1 MIKMEDKLREECGI
15 LGIYSSV
22 KSELASSVYYGLYAL
37 QHRGQESC
45 GMVVNNGGEFKT
57 YKDSGL
63 VNEVFTKDVLRDLGI
78 GNMALGHVRYGTVD
92 SKDRINA
99 QPMIINHLKGK
110 LAIAHNG
117 SIVNAA
123 NLRTELEM
131 NGSIFHTSSDAEVI
145 SYAII
150 RERMSSENIEE
161 AIDRAMSKIK
171 GAYSIVIMTPSK
183 MIALRDENGFRP
195 LCYGQ
200 REDGSYVIASE
211 SCALDSIGAKF
222 IRDIEPGEIVTFSHD
237 GIKSITAHCG
247 KQKEAFCVFEYIYF
261 SRPDSVVEGCSV
273 HAARVRAGE
282 LLAESSP
289 VEADVVIG
297 VPDSG
302 LDAAVGYSRASGI
315 PYGIGLIKNKY
326 IGRTFIDPGQ
336 SVREDKVR
344 IKLNP
349 VAETLKGKRV
359 VMVDDS
365 IVRGTTCARI
375 VKLIRN
381 AGAKEVH
388 MRVSSPPF
396 LNPCY
401 YGTDIDSKE
410 RLIANNHTIDEI
422 RDIIGVDTLGY
433 LGIDDAKR
441 IADKSHCKGF
451 CTACFDGEYPGGVP
465 SSINEKDDLDS

>member
-1 MIKMEDKLREECGI
+1 MGI

-22 KSELASSVYYGLYAL
+22 KSELAPAVYYGLYAL

-45 GMVVNNGGEFKT
+45 GMVINNGGEFKT

-63 VNEVFTKDVLRDLGI
+63 VNEVFTKDVIRDLGS
-78 GNMALGHVRYGTVD
+78 GNMALGHVRYGTSD
-92 SKDRINA
+92 SKERINA
-99 QPMIINHLKGK
+99 QPMVINHLKGK

-123 NLRTELEM
+123 DLRSELEM
-131 NGSIFHTSSDAEVI
+131 NGSIFHTSSDAEII
-145 SYAII
+145 SSIVI
-150 RERMSSENIEE
+150 RERMSSETIEE

-211 SCALDSIGAKF
+211 TCALDSIGAKF
-222 IRDIEPGEIVTFSHD
+222 IRDIEPGEIVTFSHN
-237 GIKSITAHCG
+237 GIKSITNHCG
-247 KQKEAFCVFEYIYF
+247 KQREAFCVFEYIYF

-282 LLAESSP
+282 LLATAHP

-401 YGTDIDSKE
+401 YGTDVDSKE

-422 RDIIGVDTLGY
+422 REIIGVDSLGY
-433 LGIDDAKR
+433 LGIDDAKV

-451 CTACFDGEYPGGVP
+451 CTACFDGEYHGGVP
-465 SSINEKDDLDS
+465 SYTLKKDNLDS

>member
-1 MIKMEDKLREECGI
+1 MGI

-22 KSELASSVYYGLYAL
+22 KGELAPSVYYGLYSL

-45 GMVVNNGGEFKT
+45 GMVINNGGEFKT

-63 VNEVFTKDVLRDLGI
+63 VNEVFTKDVIKDLGI
-78 GNMALGHVRYGTVD
+78 GNMALGHVRYGTSD
-92 SKDRINA
+92 SKERINA
-99 QPMIINHLKGK
+99 QPMVINHLKGK

-123 NLRTELEM
+123 DLRSELEM
-131 NGSIFHTSSDAEVI
+131 NGSIFHTTSDAEII
-145 SYAII
+145 SHVVI
-150 RERMSSENIEE
+150 RERMKSESVEE
-161 AIDRAMSKIK
+161 AIEKAMSKLQ
-171 GAYSIVIMTPSK
+171 GAYSVLIMTPSK
-183 MIALRDENGFRP
+183 MIAMRDGNGFRP

-211 SCALDSIGAKF
+211 TCSLDSIGAKF
-222 IRDIEPGEIVTFSHD
+222 IRDIEPGEIVTFSPN
-237 GIKSITAHCG
+237 GIKSITTHCG
-247 KQKEAFCVFEYIYF
+247 KQREAFCVFEYIYF

-282 LLAESSP
+282 FLAKAHP

-401 YGTDIDSKE
+401 YGTDVDSKE
-410 RLIANNHTIDEI
+410 RLIANNHTIEEI
-422 RDIIGVDTLGY
+422 RDIIGVDSLGY
-433 LGIDDAKR
+433 LGIEDAKV

-451 CTACFDGEYPGGVP
+451 CTACFDGQYYGGVP
-465 SSINEKDDLDS
+465 SSTLKKENLDS

>member
-1 MIKMEDKLREECGI
+1 MGI
-15 LGIYSSV
+15 IGIYSSG
-22 KSELASSVYYGLYAL
+22 KNELAHTVYYGLYAL

-45 GMVVNNGGEFKT
+45 GMVINNGGEFRT

-63 VNEVFTKDVLRDLGI
+63 VNEVFTKDVIRDLGV
-78 GNMALGHVRYGTVD
+78 GNMALGHVRYGTSD
-92 SKDRINA
+92 SKERINA
-99 QPMIINHLKGK
+99 QPMVINHLKGK
-110 LAIAHNG
+110 LAIALNG

-123 NLRTELEM
+123 DLRSEFEM
-131 NGSIFHTSSDAEVI
+131 TGSIFHTTSDAEIV
-145 SYAII
+145 SNVVI
-150 RERMSSENIEE
+150 RERVSSETIEE
-161 AIDRAMSKIK
+161 AIDKAMSKLK
-171 GAYSIVIMTPSK
+171 GAYSVVIMTPSK
-183 MIALRDENGFRP
+183 MVALRDENGFRP

-211 SCALDSIGAKF
+211 TCALDSIGAKF

-237 GIKSITAHCG
+237 GIKSINNHCG
-247 KQKEAFCVFEYIYF
+247 KKREAFCVFEYIYF

-273 HAARVRAGE
+273 HAARMRAGE
-282 LLAESSP
+282 LLASSHP

-302 LDAAVGYSRASGI
+302 LDAAVGYSKASGI

-401 YGTDIDSKE
+401 YGTDVDSKE
-410 RLIANNHTIDEI
+410 RLIANNHTIEEI
-422 RDIIGVDTLGY
+422 RELIGVDSLGY
-433 LGIDDAKR
+433 LGIDDAKV
-441 IADKSHCKGF
+441 IAEKSHCKGF
-451 CTACFDGEYPGGVP
+451 CTACFDGEYHGGVP
-465 SSINEKDDLDS
+465 SYTLKKDSLDS

>member
-1 MIKMEDKLREECGI
+1 MGI

-22 KSELASSVYYGLYAL
+22 KNELASAVYYGLYAL

-45 GMVVNNGGEFKT
+45 GMVVNNSGEFKT

-63 VNEVFTKDVLRDLGI
+63 VNEVFTKDIIRDLGA
-78 GNMALGHVRYGTVD
+78 GNMALGHVRYGTSD
-92 SKDRINA
+92 SKERINA
-99 QPMIINHLKGK
+99 QPMVINHSKGK

-123 NLRTELEM
+123 DLRSELEM
-131 NGSIFHTSSDAEVI
+131 NGSIFHTTSDAEII
-145 SYAII
+145 SNIVI
-150 RERMSSENIEE
+150 RERMSSETIEE
-161 AIDRAMSKIK
+161 AIDKVMSKIN
-171 GAYSIVIMTPSK
+171 GAYAIVIMTPSK
-183 MIALRDENGFRP
+183 MIALRDGNGFRP

-211 SCALDSIGAKF
+211 TCALDSIGAKF
-222 IRDIEPGEIVTFSHD
+222 IRDIEPGEIVTFSPN
-237 GIKSITAHCG
+237 GIKSINSHCG
-247 KQKEAFCVFEYIYF
+247 KKREAFCVFEYIYF

-282 LLAESSP
+282 LLATAHP

-302 LDAAVGYSRASGI
+302 LDAAIGYSRASGI

-401 YGTDIDSKE
+401 YGTDVDSKE

-422 RDIIGVDTLGY
+422 REIIGVDSLGY
-433 LGIDDAKR
+433 LGIDDAKV

-451 CTACFDGEYPGGVP
+451 CTACFDGEYHGGVP
-465 SSINEKDDLDS
+465 SYTLKKDNLDS

>member
-1 MIKMEDKLREECGI
+1 MSI

-22 KSELASSVYYGLYAL
+22 KSELAPAVYYGLYAL

-45 GMVVNNGGEFKT
+45 GMVINNGGEFRT

-63 VNEVFTKDVLRDLGI
+63 VNEVFTKDVIRALGA
-78 GNMALGHVRYGTVD
+78 GNMALGHVRYGTSD
-92 SKDRINA
+92 SKERINA
-99 QPMIINHLKGK
+99 QPMVINHLKGK
-110 LAIAHNG
+110 LAIAHSG
-117 SIVNAA
+117 SLVNAA
-123 NLRTELEM
+123 ELRSELEM
-131 NGSIFHTSSDAEVI
+131 NGSIFHTTSDAEII
-145 SYAII
+145 SNVVI
-150 RERMSSENIEE
+150 RERMNSETIEE
-161 AIDRAMSKIK
+161 AIDKAMSKIK
-171 GAYSIVIMTPSK
+171 GAYTIVIMTPSK

-222 IRDIEPGEIVTFSHD
+222 IRDIEPGEIVTFSPN
-237 GIKSITAHCG
+237 GIKSINSHCG
-247 KQKEAFCVFEYIYF
+247 KKREAFCVFEYIYF
-261 SRPDSVVEGCSV
+261 SRPDSIVEGCSV

-282 LLAESSP
+282 LLATAHP

-401 YGTDIDSKE
+401 YGTDVDSKE

-422 RDIIGVDTLGY
+422 REIIGVDSLGY
-433 LGIDDAKR
+433 LGIDDAKV

-451 CTACFDGEYPGGVP
+451 CTACFDGEYHGGVP
-465 SSINEKDDLDS
+465 SSTLKKDNLDS

>member
-1 MIKMEDKLREECGI
+1 MEDKIREECGI

-22 KSELASSVYYGLYAL
+22 KSELAPAVYYGLYAL
-37 QHRGQESC
+37 QHRGQEGC
-45 GMVVNNGGEFKT
+45 GMVLNNGGAFKT

-63 VNEVFTKDVLRDLGI
+63 VNEVFTKDVIRDFGV
-78 GNMALGHVRYGTVD
+78 GNMALGHVRYGTAD
-92 SKDRINA
+92 SKERINS
-99 QPMIINHLKGK
+99 QPMVINHLKGK

-117 SIVNAA
+117 SIVNSAD
-123 NLRTELEM
+123 LRSELEM
-131 NGSIFHTSSDAEVI
+131 NGSIFHTTSDAEVI
-145 SYAII
+145 SYVII
-150 RERMSSENIEE
+150 KERMTSETIEE
-161 AIDRAMSKIK
+161 AIDSAMSKIK
-171 GAYSIVIMTPSK
+171 GAYSLVIMTPSK

-222 IRDIEPGEIVTFSHD
+222 IRDIEPGEIVTFSHN
-237 GIKSITAHCG
+237 GIKSITSHCG

-282 LLAESSP
+282 LLATAHP

-401 YGTDIDSKE
+401 YGTDVDSKE

-422 RDIIGVDTLGY
+422 RDIIGVDSLGY
-433 LGIDDAKR
+433 LGIDDAKV

-465 SSINEKDDLDS
+465 STTFKKDNLDS

>member
-1 MIKMEDKLREECGI
+1 MGI
-15 LGIYSSV
+15 LGIYSSI
-22 KSELASSVYYGLYAL
+22 KGELAPSLYYGLYAL

-45 GMVVNNGGEFKT
+45 GMVINNGGEFKT

-63 VNEVFTKDVLRDLGI
+63 VNEVFTKDVIKDLGV
-78 GNMALGHVRYGTVD
+78 GNMALGHVRYGTSE
-92 SKDRINA
+92 SKERINA
-99 QPMIINHLKGK
+99 QPMVINHLKGK

-123 NLRTELEM
+123 DLRSELEM
-131 NGSIFHTSSDAEVI
+131 NGSIFHTTSDAEIISNVVI
-145 SYAII
+145 
-150 RERMSSENIEE
+150 RDRMKSETIEE
-161 AIDRAMSKIK
+161 AIEKAMSKLQ
-171 GAYSIVIMTPSK
+171 GAYSVVIMTPTK
-183 MIALRDENGFRP
+183 MIAMRDGNGFRP

-200 REDGSYVIASE
+200 REDGSYVISSE
-211 SCALDSIGAKF
+211 TCALDSMGAKF

-237 GIKSITAHCG
+237 GIKSITTHCG
-247 KQKEAFCVFEYIYF
+247 KQREAFCVFEYIYF

-282 LLAESSP
+282 LLATAHP

-302 LDAAVGYSRASGI
+302 LDAAVGYSRASGV

-401 YGTDIDSKE
+401 YGTDVDSKE

-422 RDIIGVDTLGY
+422 RDIIGVDSLGY
-433 LGIDDAKR
+433 LGIEDAKV

-451 CTACFDGEYPGGVP
+451 CTACFDGKYYGGVP
-465 SSINEKDDLDS
+465 SVTLKKENLDS